1 MKKVRKKIRV
11 LAIGHDVGGA
21 QVLREVVKALK
32 KDGQQVDLIIG
43 RMAQKIFARNRPQI
57 VDEPWST
64 EQIARYFKQHRP
76 DLLLTSTS
84 WKSEL
89 EQGFRNQAR
98 HLAIPSVV
106 LMDFWSNYRMR
117 WQHANYRFEEGYDHV
132 CVMDAPMA
140 RTMQKEGYPRQKL
153 HIIGHPHL
161 EQCSRAIK
169 VKGRSKAGI
178 SSVDRVLLLSIP
190 LAALGMQET
199 PLAPIKIVCD
209 GLAQW
214 RRHTQR
220 KIVLSI
226 RQHPHEKRDP
236 NFLIEA
242 RKLAAPGITIQLA
255 DNTKP
260 VKNNIR
266 THDYIMGYVTM
277 VLFETRAFGK
287 QAIAMEITPYA
298 TDLKE
303 ALKTSGIQLVRFTPQ
318 KIAACLRTHSLRAKP
333 PLPPSHRGSAAAVTS
348 LCRTLVR

>member
-1 MKKVRKKIRV
+1 MKKSRAKIRI
-11 LAIGHDVGGA
+11 LAVGHDVGGA

-32 KDGQQVDLIIG
+32 KSGVHIDLIIG
-43 RMAQKIFARNRPQI
+43 RMAQKTFSRSRPQI
-57 VDEPWST
+57 VDEPWSS
-64 EQIARYFKQHRP
+64 EKVAGYFEQHRP

-84 WKSEL
+84 WKSDL
-89 EQGFRNQAR
+89 EQSFRNQA
-98 HLAIPSVV
+98 HQLAIPSVV

-117 WQHANYRFEEGYDHV
+117 WQHATYRFEESRDHV

-140 RTMQKEGYPRQKL
+140 RALQKEGYPRQKL
-153 HIIGHPHL
+153 HVVGHPHL
-161 EQCSRAIK
+161 EQCSQGQKATP
-169 VKGRSKAGI
+169 RSKTAPI
-178 SSVDRVLLLSIP
+178 VDRVLLLSIP

-209 GLAQW
+209 GLAEWHKQ
-214 RRHTQR
+214 TKR

-226 RQHPHEKRDP
+226 RQHPHEKKDP

-260 VKNNIR
+260 VKNNIQ

-277 VLFETRAFGK
+277 VLFEARAFGK

-298 TDLKE
+298 TDLKA
-303 ALKTSGIQLVRFTPQ
+303 ALKTSGIRLVRFTPQ
-318 KIAACLRTHSLRAKP
+318 KIAACLRAHNLRTKS
-333 PLPPSHRGSAAAVTS
+333 PLAPSHRGSATAVVS
-348 LCRTLVR
+348 LCRALVR